1 MGLRI
6 YLDDLRRAPEGWVRT
21 YDAEAT
27 ADLIEARE
35 AEVEAVSLDH
45 DLGERSLEGRF
56 VAREIVRLLTEGKL
70 RGLRLV
76 RIHTS
81 SAGSGIGMEQMF
93 LSETPMVRDSLPP
106 GLRVVRIPDGDPLSG
121 PGEIEI

>member
-6 YLDDLRRAPEGWVRT
+6 YLDDLRSAPEGWLRT
-21 YDAEAT
+21 VDAEET
-27 ADLIEARE
+27 VRLLESRE
-35 AEVEAVSLDH
+35 AEIEAVSLDH
-45 DLGERSLEGRF
+45 DLGEESLEGRF

-81 SAGSGIGMEQMF
+81 AAGSGMGMEQMF
-93 LSETPMVRDSLPP
+93 RSETPRVRDALPA

-121 PGEIEI
+121 PGCIEL

>member
-6 YLDDLRRAPEGWVRT
+6 YLDDLRAAPEGWTRT
-21 YDAEAT
+21 LDAEET
-27 ADLIEARE
+27 VRLLETRE

-45 DLGERSLEGRF
+45 DLGPESLAGAF
-56 VAREIVRLLTEGKL
+56 VARNVVRLLTEGKL

-81 SAGSGIGMEQMF
+81 AAGVGMDMERMF
-93 LSETPMVRDSLPP
+93 RSETPMVRDALPA
-106 GLRVVRIPDGDPLSG
+106 GLRVVRVPEGDPGEG
-121 PGEIEI
+121 PGRIEV